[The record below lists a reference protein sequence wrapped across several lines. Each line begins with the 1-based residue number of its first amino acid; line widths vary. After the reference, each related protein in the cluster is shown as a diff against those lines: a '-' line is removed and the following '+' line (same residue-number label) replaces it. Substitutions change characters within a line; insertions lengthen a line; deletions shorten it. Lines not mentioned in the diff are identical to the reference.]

1 MVTYEQTYQSFIA
14 YRKMIGLDP
23 ISFED
28 WMHKREEPVR
38 SPAQKTKDFLD
49 TQVHAGAGAACLPK

>member
-28 WMHKREEPVR
+28 WMHRREEPVK

-49 TQVHAGAGAACLPK
+49 TQVHA